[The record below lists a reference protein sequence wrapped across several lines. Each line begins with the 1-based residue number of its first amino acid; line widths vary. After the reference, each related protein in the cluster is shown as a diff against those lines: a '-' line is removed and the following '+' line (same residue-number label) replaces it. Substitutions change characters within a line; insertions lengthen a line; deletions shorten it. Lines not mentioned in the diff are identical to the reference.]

1 MITKDGRDVTVEFK
15 KGAQRTLLIAQQ
27 VGAEVAILKAQSPS
41 CGKGIIYDG
50 THSGTLIEGNGE
62 TAGLLLQNGIHVL
75 TDEEL

>member
-1 MITKDGRDVTVEFK
+1 
-15 KGAQRTLLIAQQ
+15 
-27 VGAEVAILKAQSPS
+27 VAILKAHSPS

-62 TAGLLLQNGIHVL
+62 TAGLLLQNGIQVL